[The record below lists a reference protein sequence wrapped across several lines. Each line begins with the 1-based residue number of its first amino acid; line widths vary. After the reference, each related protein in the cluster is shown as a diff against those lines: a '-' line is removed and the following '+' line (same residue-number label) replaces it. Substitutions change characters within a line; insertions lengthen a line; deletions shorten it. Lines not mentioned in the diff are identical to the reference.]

1 MIPTIEQFANV
12 ILPLPVARYFTYNVP
27 EEMRDQ
33 VVPGARVIVQFGIRK
48 FYSALVHE
56 IHDRKPV
63 GYNTKPIEC
72 LIDSTPIIPVTS
84 FPFWEWI
91 AGYYHCTLGE
101 VLKAALPSGL
111 KLESETRI
119 NYNSDY
125 TEKIDNRL
133 TPREQLLFDV
143 IREKRSLSISE
154 LNNSVLKKSAIA
166 VLNDLLGKGAV
177 SVEEEIRES
186 YRQKTVSVIELPEN
200 LRNERSINLALDS
213 LKKVPLQQKLL
224 LGFLELKG
232 KLNPLTDIGVT
243 KKELLQSTGIST
255 AVFNGLVQKKIILVA
270 EKKID
275 RLASFDGK
283 TKEVSSLSPAQSEAL
298 IQIKQSF
305 ENKSVTL
312 LHGVTSSGKTEIYI
326 KLIKECIESG
336 KQVLYLLPEIG
347 LTTQIIT
354 RLTRV
359 FGDKAGIYHSKFNDS
374 ERVEIWNKVLNF
386 GKSNDHNNPES
397 DYQLIVGTR
406 SALFL
411 PFKNLGLI
419 VVDEEHENSFKQYD
433 PAPRY
438 HARDAAV
445 ILGHFH
451 NAPVLLGTATPAV
464 ETFYNARSGKYGL
477 VTLFERHQ
485 NIEMP
490 EIVTADF
497 KDAYR
502 RRQMISHLTPLLFAE
517 ITGALE
523 RKEQVILFQ
532 NRRGFSPFI
541 ECKLCGWVP
550 KCPHCDVSLTFH
562 KHNNSLVCHY
572 CGHSISHPGSCSS
585 CKSKELTNKGFG
597 TEKVE
602 EDLRLIF
609 PDANIDRM
617 DLDTTRSKRG
627 FEKII
632 QRFEKKEIDILIGT
646 QMVTKGLDFENV
658 SIVGILN
665 ADNLLNQPDFRA
677 YERSYQLMAQVGG
690 RSGRKNKRGKVIIQT
705 SEPTHHIIQNVANN
719 DYEAMYRGQ
728 IAERKHFKYPPFY
741 RMIGITLKHREKN
754 ELDRIAQELSMRLR
768 ERFGARILGPEYP
781 LISRIKTLYIKQ
793 LWIKVEREVSVVNAK
808 RQMQEI
814 IDLVKTREG
823 NKTIQIAIN
832 VDPI

>member
-1 MIPTIEQFANV
+1 MIHTIEQYANV
-12 ILPLPVARYFTYNVP
+12 ILPLPVAGYFTYNVP
-27 EEMRDQ
+27 EEMRGQ
-33 VVPGARVIVQFGIRK
+33 VVPGARVIVQFGVRK

-72 LIDSTPIIPVTS
+72 LIDSNPIIPVTS

-125 TEKIDNRL
+125 TEQVDNRL

-166 VLNDLLGKGAV
+166 VLKDLLGKGAV
-177 SVEEEIRES
+177 AVEEEIRES
-186 YRQKTVSVIELPEN
+186 YRQKTVSVIELPEK
-200 LRNERSINLALDS
+200 LRNERYLNLAIDS

-255 AVFNGLVQKKIILVA
+255 AVFNGLVLKKIVLVS

-275 RLASFDGK
+275 RLVPFDGM
-283 TKEVSSLSPAQSEAL
+283 TKEVSSLSPAQTEAL
-298 IQIKQSF
+298 KQIKQSF
-305 ENKSVTL
+305 ENKPVTL

-326 KLIKECIESG
+326 KLIDECIKSG

-386 GKSNDHNNPES
+386 GKSNENNNHES

-406 SALFL
+406 SALYL

-419 VVDEEHENSFKQYD
+419 VIDEEHENSFKQYD

-464 ETFYNARSGKYGL
+464 ETFYNARSGKYGM
-477 VTLFERHQ
+477 VTLYERHQ

-572 CGHSISHPGSCSS
+572 CGHSISHPGSCGS

-632 QRFEKKEIDILIGT
+632 QRFEQKEIDILIGT

-793 LWIKVEREVSVVNAK
+793 LWIKIEREISVVNAK

-823 NKTIQIAIN
+823 NKTIQIAVD

>member
-1 MIPTIEQFANV
+1 MNPYPVHFADV
-12 ILPLPVARYFTYNVP
+12 ILPLPVAGYFTYNIPDELLGKVT
-27 EEMRDQ
+27 
-33 VVPGARVIVQFGIRK
+33 PGIRVIVQFGVKK
-48 FYSALVHE
+48 FYSALIYQV
-56 IHDRKPV
+56 HDRKPE
-63 GYNTKPIEC
+63 GYNTKPIEYA
-72 LIDSTPIIPVTS
+72 IDTTPIIPPS
-84 FPFWEWI
+84 CFPFWEWI
-91 AGYYHCTLGE
+91 AGYYHCTIGE
-101 VLKAALPSGL
+101 VLKAALPAGL

-119 NYNSDY
+119 NYNSEY
-125 TEKIDNRL
+125 TGQVDSKL
-133 TPREQLLFDV
+133 SPREQLLLDL
-143 IREKRSLSISE
+143 ICEKRSLTIAE
-154 LNNSVLKKSAIA
+154 LNNSFLKKSSLA
-166 VLNDLLGKGAV
+166 VIKELLGKGAI
-177 SVEEEIRES
+177 SVEEQMKES
-186 YRQKTVSVIELPEN
+186 YRSKTESVIELPERLKNEKALN
-200 LRNERSINLALDS
+200 LTLD
-213 LKKVPLQQKLL
+213 LLRKIPLQQRLL
-224 LGFLELKG
+224 LGYLEQSDL
-232 KLNPLTDIGVT
+232 LNRPIPLCVT
-243 KKELLQSTGIST
+243 KKALLQSTGVSSS
-255 AVFNGLVQKKIILVA
+255 VLNGLVKKNILVLK
-270 EKKID
+270 EQKTD
-275 RLASFDGK
+275 RLASFAGQL
-283 TKEVSSLSPAQSEAL
+283 KEASELSPAQFTAL
-298 IQIKQSF
+298 TLIKQSF
-305 ENKSVTL
+305 ETKQVTL
-312 LHGVTSSGKTEIYI
+312 LHGVTSSGKTEVYI
-326 KLIKECIESG
+326 QLIKDCLHEG

-347 LTTQIIT
+347 LTTQIIS

-386 GKSNDHNNPES
+386 ETTGSNSDREK

-411 PFKNLGLI
+411 PFSNLGLI

-433 PAPRY
+433 PSPRY
-438 HARDAAV
+438 HARDAAI
-445 ILGHFH
+445 ILGHLR

-464 ETFYNARSGKYGL
+464 ETYYNATSGKFGL
-477 VTLFERHQ
+477 VTLNERHQ

-502 RRQMISHLTPLLFAE
+502 RKQMNSHLTPLLFAE

-541 ECKLCGWVP
+541 ECKMCGWVP
-550 KCPHCDVSLTFH
+550 KCNQCDVSLTYH

-572 CGHSISHPGSCSS
+572 CGYTSNHPGKCVT
-585 CKSKELTNKGFG
+585 CGNRELTNKGFG

-602 EDLRLIF
+602 EDLARIF
-609 PDANIDRM
+609 PDARIDRM

-632 QRFEKKEIDILIGT
+632 HSFEKKEIDILIGT

-705 SEPTHHIIQNVANN
+705 SEPAHPIILNVINN

-741 RMIGITLKHREKN
+741 RMIGITLRHREKTD
-754 ELDRIAQELSMRLR
+754 LDRIAMELSQQLR
-768 ERFGARILGPEYP
+768 ERFGSRILGPEYP
-781 LISRIKTLYIKQ
+781 VISRIKLLYIKQ
-793 LWIKVEREVSVVNAK
+793 LWIKIEREVSVVHAK

-814 IDLVKTREG
+814 LDRVKLHPD
-823 NKTIQIAIN
+823 NKSVQIAID

>member
-1 MIPTIEQFANV
+1 MDPTNNQFADV
-12 ILPLPVARYFTYNVP
+12 ILPLPIAGFFTYNVP
-27 EEMRDQ
+27 DDLRDQ
-33 VVPGARVIVQFGIRK
+33 VVPGARVIVQFGVKK

-56 IHDRKPV
+56 IHERKPE

-72 LIDSTPIIPVTS
+72 IIDAKPIIPATC

-91 AGYYHCTLGE
+91 AGYYHCTIGE

-119 NYNSDY
+119 SYNSDY
-125 TEKIDNRL
+125 TEQSDEKL
-133 TPREQLLFDV
+133 TPREKLLFDV

-154 LNNSVLKKSAIA
+154 LNNSVLKKSSIA
-166 VLNDLLGKGAV
+166 VVKELLGKGAV
-177 SVEEEIRES
+177 SVEEEIKES
-186 YRQKTVSVIELPEN
+186 YRLKTESVIELPERLRTEKAMN
-200 LRNERSINLALDS
+200 LTLDL
-213 LKKVPLQQKLL
+213 LKKIPLQQKLL
-224 LGFLELKG
+224 IKYLELSG
-232 KLNPLTDIGVT
+232 ILNHKAENGVT
-243 KKELLQSTGIST
+243 KKELLQSTGISAT
-255 AVFNGLVQKKIILVA
+255 VLNGLVKKNILSIV
-270 EKKID
+270 EKKVD
-275 RLASFDGK
+275 RLATYAGELNEIS
-283 TKEVSSLSPAQSEAL
+283 ELSPSQTNAL
-298 IQIKQSF
+298 NQIKQSF
-305 ENKSVTL
+305 ISKSVTL

-326 KLIKECIESG
+326 KLIKECIDEG

-347 LTTQIIT
+347 LTTQIIS

-386 GKSNDHNNPES
+386 DNSNTNQNQDS

-411 PFKNLGLI
+411 PFQNLGLI
-419 VVDEEHENSFKQYD
+419 VVDEEHDNSYKQYD
-433 PAPRY
+433 PSPRY
-438 HARDAAV
+438 HARDAAI
-445 ILGHFH
+445 ILGHLQQT
-451 NAPVLLGTATPAV
+451 PVLLGTATPAV
-464 ETFYNARSGKYGL
+464 ETYYNATSGKFGL
-477 VTLFERHQ
+477 ATLNERHQ

-502 RRQMISHLTPLLFAE
+502 RKQMNSHLTPLLFTE

-532 NRRGFSPFI
+532 NRRGFSPFV
-541 ECKLCGWVP
+541 ECKMCGWVP
-550 KCPHCDVSLTFH
+550 KCTHCDVSLTYH

-572 CGHSISHPGSCSS
+572 CGYSINHPGTCNT
-585 CKSKELTNKGFG
+585 CGAKELTNKGFG

-602 EDLRLIF
+602 EDLQVIF
-609 PDANIDRM
+609 PDAKIDRM

-632 QRFEKKEIDILIGT
+632 HSFEQGDIDILIGT

-705 SEPTHHIIQNVANN
+705 SEPTHPIILNVIDN

-741 RMIGITLKHREKN
+741 RMIGIILKHRDKN
-754 ELDRIAQELSMRLR
+754 ELDRIAHELSVNLR

-781 LISRIKTLYIKQ
+781 VISRIKLLYIKQ
-793 LWIKVEREVSVVNAK
+793 LWIKIEREISVVNAK

-814 IDLVKTREG
+814 IDHVKTQSG
-823 NKTIQIAIN
+823 NKTIQIAID

>member
-1 MIPTIEQFANV
+1 MNPNAVQFADV
-12 ILPLPVARYFTYNVP
+12 ILPLPVTGYFTYNVP
-27 EEMRDQ
+27 DELLGK
-33 VVPGARVIVQFGIRK
+33 VVPGIRVIVQFGVKK
-48 FYSALVHE
+48 FYSALVYQV
-56 IHDRKPV
+56 HDRKPE
-63 GYNTKPIEC
+63 GYNTKPIEYA
-72 LIDSTPIIPVTS
+72 IDTTPIIPFS
-84 FPFWEWI
+84 CFAFWEWI
-91 AGYYHCTLGE
+91 AGYYHCTIGE

-119 NYNSDY
+119 IYNSEY
-125 TEKIDNRL
+125 TEQTNEKL
-133 TPREQLLFDV
+133 SPREQLLLD
-143 IREKRSLSISE
+143 IICEKRSLSIAE
-154 LNNSVLKKSAIA
+154 LNNSLLKKSSIA
-166 VLNDLLGKGAV
+166 VVKDLLGKGAI
-177 SVEEEIRES
+177 SVEEQMKES
-186 YRQKTVSVIELPEN
+186 YRLRTESVIELPER
-200 LRNERSINLALDS
+200 LRNEKSVSLALDL
-213 LKKVPLQQKLL
+213 LKKIPLQQKLL
-224 LGFLELKG
+224 ITYIERSEIF
-232 KLNPLTDIGVT
+232 NHTSPLCVT
-243 KKELLQSTGIST
+243 KKELLQATGVSS
-255 AVFNGLVQKKIILVA
+255 AVLNGLVKKNILSVTD
-270 EKKID
+270 KKVD
-275 RLASFDGK
+275 RLASYAGL
-283 TKEVSSLSPAQSEAL
+283 VSETSDLSPAQAVAL
-298 IQIKQSF
+298 DQIKLLF
-305 ENKSVTL
+305 ETKPVTL
-312 LHGVTSSGKTEIYI
+312 LHGVTSSGKTEVYI
-326 KLIKECIESG
+326 KLIKSCLDEG

-347 LTTQIIT
+347 LTTQIIN
-354 RLTRV
+354 RLTKV
-359 FGDKAGIYHSKFNDS
+359 FGDKAGIYHSKFNDA

-386 GKSNDHNNPES
+386 ENNGS
-397 DYQLIVGTR
+397 DPKQETKYQLIVGTR

-411 PFKNLGLI
+411 PFQNLGLI

-433 PAPRY
+433 PSPRY
-438 HARDAAV
+438 HARDAAI
-445 ILGHFH
+445 ILGHLQH
-451 NAPVLLGTATPAV
+451 APVLLGTATPAV
-464 ETFYNARSGKYGL
+464 ETFYNANSGKFGL
-477 VTLFERHQ
+477 VTLNERHQ

-502 RRQMISHLTPLLFAE
+502 RKQMNAHLTPLLFAE

-541 ECKLCGWVP
+541 ECRMCGWVP
-550 KCPHCDVSLTFH
+550 KCNQCDVSLTYH

-572 CGHSISHPGSCSS
+572 CGYSANHPGKCTTCGSR
-585 CKSKELTNKGFG
+585 ELTNKGFG

-602 EDLRLIF
+602 EDIQLIF
-609 PDANIDRM
+609 PDAKIDRM
-617 DLDTTRSKRG
+617 DLDTTRSKTG

-632 QRFEKKEIDILIGT
+632 HRFEQGEIDILIGT

-705 SEPTHHIIQNVANN
+705 SEPTHPIILNVINN

-754 ELDRIAQELSMRLR
+754 ELDRIAQELSLQLR

-781 LISRIKTLYIKQ
+781 VISRIKLLYIKQ
-793 LWIKVEREVSVVNAK
+793 LWIKIEREISVVHAK

-814 IDLVKTREG
+814 LDRVKIRPG
-823 NKTIQIAIN
+823 NKSVQIAID

>member
-1 MIPTIEQFANV
+1 MNLIQEQYADV
-12 ILPLPVARYFTYNVP
+12 ILPLPLAGFFTYNVP
-27 EEMRDQ
+27 EELINQ
-33 VVPGARVIVQFGIRK
+33 VVPGARVIVQFGIKK

-63 GYNTKPIEC
+63 GYNTKPIEY
-72 LIDSTPIIPVTS
+72 LIDINPIVPKTC

-119 NYNSDY
+119 NLNNDY
-125 TEKIDNRL
+125 TEKSENRL
-133 TPREQLLFDV
+133 TPREQLLFEV
-143 IREKRSLSISE
+143 IRDKRSLSIAE
-154 LNNSVLKKSAIA
+154 LNNSVLKKNSIAI
-166 VLNDLLGKGAV
+166 VKELLIKGAV
-177 SVEEEIRES
+177 TVEEEMKES
-186 YRQKTVSVIELPEN
+186 YRSKTAAFVELAER
-200 LRNERSINLALDS
+200 LKNERSIDLALDS
-213 LKKVPLQQKLL
+213 LRKVPLQQKLL
-224 LGFLELKG
+224 IGYLELKENQKSG
-232 KLNPLTDIGVT
+232 SETGIIRKD
-243 KKELLQSTGIST
+243 LLRSTGISQT
-255 AVFNGLVQKKIILVA
+255 VFNGLVKKNILKVV
-270 EKKID
+270 EKSID
-275 RLASFDGK
+275 RLGSYDGK
-283 TKEVSSLSPAQSEAL
+283 IKEVSVLSLAQSEAL
-298 IQIKQSF
+298 NQIKQSF
-305 ENKSVTL
+305 SSKAVTL

-326 KLIKECIESG
+326 KLIREAIDHG

-347 LTTQIIT
+347 LTTQIIG

-374 ERVEIWNKVLNF
+374 ERVEIWNKVMNF
-386 GKSNDHNNPES
+386 GKSDADGNKES
-397 DYQLIVGTR
+397 DFQLIVGTR

-411 PFKNLGLI
+411 PFKDLGLI
-419 VVDEEHENSFKQYD
+419 IVDEEHENSFKQYD

-445 ILGHFH
+445 IMGHLQH
-451 NAPVLLGTATPAV
+451 APVLLGTATPAV
-464 ETFYNARSGKYGL
+464 ETYFNATSGKFGL
-477 VTLFERHQ
+477 VTLSERHQ
-485 NIEMP
+485 QIEMP
-490 EIVTADF
+490 EILTADF
-497 KDAYR
+497 KDAYKR
-502 RRQMISHLTPLLFAE
+502 HQMNSHLTPLLFSE
-517 ITGALE
+517 IVGALE

-541 ECKLCGWVP
+541 ECKMCAWIP
-550 KCPHCDVSLTFH
+550 KCNHCDVSLTYH

-572 CGHSISHPGSCSS
+572 CGYSTTHPGTCRSCG
-585 CKSKELTNKGFG
+585 SKDLNNKGFG

-602 EDLRLIF
+602 EDLQFIF
-609 PDANIDRM
+609 PEARIDRM
-617 DLDTTRSKRG
+617 DLDTTRSKQG

-632 QRFEKKEIDILIGT
+632 NRFEQGEIDILIGT

-705 SEPTHHIIQNVANN
+705 SVPTHPIILNVIDNN
-719 DYEAMYRGQ
+719 YEAMYRGQ
-728 IAERKHFKYPPFY
+728 IAERKHFRYPPFY

-754 ELDRIAQELSMRLR
+754 ELDRISNELSTNLR

-793 LWIKVEREVSVVNAK
+793 LWIKIEREASVVNAK

-814 IDLVKTREG
+814 IDRVKSREG
-823 NKTIQIAIN
+823 NKTVQIAVDI
-832 VDPI
+832 DPI